1 MCGFSSYCH
10 SFCGKSIAS
19 RIPQVEIFLHLH
31 HVHVSCQNNVRMV
44 KFSKTDQFAFSGCR
58 KADSL
63 FTKPCTFICIDVFL
77 RRNGKK
83 RYGPRQRGLNLL
95 IGQCQCCADHGCN
108 LCVVSACMCCPV
120 NGISHRMRLTSDGVK
135 FSDNSNV
142 RSVLFHPLSAN
153 PCACKSPMYTESKAT
168 QKSRYVC
175 GCSLLI
181 KPWLRMTLDILR
193 KGYDFFSMFIYS
205 LNDFLFNMIHV
216 S

>member
-1 MCGFSSYCH
+1 MQE
-10 SFCGKSIAS
+10 S
-19 RIPQVEIFLHLH
+19 RFPLYEA
-31 HVHVSCQNNVRMV
+31 VHVYLHR
-44 KFSKTDQFAFSGCR
+44 
-58 KADSL
+58 
-63 FTKPCTFICIDVFL
+63 CIPPPE
-77 RRNGKK
+77 RQK

-95 IGQCQCCADHGCN
+95 IGQCQCCANHGCN

-181 KPWLRMTLDILR
+181 KPWLRMTLNILR
-193 KGYDFFSMFIYS
+193 KGYDSS
-205 LNDFLFNMIHV
+205 LCSSIV
-216 S
+216 